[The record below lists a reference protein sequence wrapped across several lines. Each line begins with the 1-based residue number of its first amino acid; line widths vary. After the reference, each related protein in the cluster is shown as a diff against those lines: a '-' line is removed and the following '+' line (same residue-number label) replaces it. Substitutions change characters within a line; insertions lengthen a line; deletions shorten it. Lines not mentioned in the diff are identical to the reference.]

1 MTNLSRS
8 SEKNVPLLTYL
19 IYYWI
24 KINFIQSTCLK
35 VQDTSKHIYSI
46 IWDSIN
52 KSLYFEVV
60 LETKRGHSLYITNSR
75 LLLEELWQ
83 VLSPFLMTP
92 QTPRLML
99 FLTGYGLKRNRIL
112 YFGETLYSIAILI
125 ADQVF
130 PIGLITKVSN
140 MFPY

>member
-1 MTNLSRS
+1 MNDDTGFFTKTVSCPIVDFVVTS
-8 SEKNVPLLTYL
+8 DIPKEGVPL
-19 IYYWI
+19 
-24 KINFIQSTCLK
+24 NEN
-35 VQDTSKHIYSI
+35 
-46 IWDSIN
+46 SIN

-99 FLTGYGLKRNRIL
+99 FWTGYGLKRNRIL

-125 ADQVF
+125 ADQVS